1 MAKSI
6 IKTGSD
12 PAFDQILAGWELR
25 KNYSSAQLSSL
36 VPFVQLYALLK
47 PGLDDILIGAVPDD
61 LQYNAT
67 LYKKRIALSGPNDQ
81 EQVILCDVNGMLSQT
96 ESFSTKGDIGINE
109 LKINREV
116 RTLSS
121 ARYDISIIFPDSR
134 IFDEKIYL
142 TKLLQLQSQYVII
155 YGWLDR
161 NTYSINLPGVQYA
174 PPPEPDNERN
184 LQIEIGQ
191 PNLGFWSAEKVNLFK
206 FGYNIDQTGHV
217 VGDLGFIGSGY
228 AKGLFEKNSYVS
240 SLALDKLRNLTIDL
254 ETLNCTRFMV
264 EYWKRERGFNEEQV
278 LAFYTGRFENLRYS
292 ELIFAPHNSI
302 LQNVQKPEDLRVG
315 NNRITLTKAFFD
327 ENFYLYGFGDPT
339 TNPSAAPGSIFGQE
353 LLEDQGFTENN
364 DYYQTPSQGGSNY
377 TYVVG
382 SDGLVD
388 ATEYLGS
395 GRSIPPQLTGQLLD
409 FPLSSTI
416 FAELPSDG
424 LTNKKYEVPNDIEPE
439 FRIDAYGN
447 KIYLDGNILLP
458 LFDKQSLDW
467 VVFAPSAS
475 APSTAPRRPLPSGLS
490 DNLGEDILVEEDL
503 FTATNISE
511 PVPYIGTIPLRRFGD
526 VEGTWVWQF
535 FSKNAAEVYEYILQ
549 LYGEG
554 EVYQSYKEKY
564 DNLDT
569 ASLTPDQRLK
579 RDELTAQLLDR
590 YKRRTNV
597 PVQPK

>member
-1 MAKSI
+1 
-6 IKTGSD
+6 
-12 PAFDQILAGWELR
+12 
-25 KNYSSAQLSSL
+25 
-36 VPFVQLYALLK
+36 
-47 PGLDDILIGAVPDD
+47 
-61 LQYNAT
+61 
-67 LYKKRIALSGPNDQ
+67 
-81 EQVILCDVNGMLSQT
+81 
-96 ESFSTKGDIGINE
+96 
-109 LKINREV
+109 
-116 RTLSS
+116 
-121 ARYDISIIFPDSR
+121 
-134 IFDEKIYL
+134 
-142 TKLLQLQSQYVII
+142 
-155 YGWLDR
+155 
-161 NTYSINLPGVQYA
+161 
-174 PPPEPDNERN
+174 
-184 LQIEIGQ
+184 
-191 PNLGFWSAEKVNLFK
+191 
-206 FGYNIDQTGHV
+206 
-217 VGDLGFIGSGY
+217 
-228 AKGLFEKNSYVS
+228 
-240 SLALDKLRNLTIDL
+240 
-254 ETLNCTRFMV
+254 MV